1 LQLGRELG
9 GAVELASAVVLDLLV
24 GLVAVQFGDALAA
37 IDFVGQIVEF
47 GVGAGQ
53 EPDDVAASA
62 AAGVVQHAVL
72 GCVVV
77 AGGYQ
82 LYDGLNGA

>member
-1 LQLGRELG
+1 LLDLALQLGRELG

-47 GVGAGQ
+47 GVGASQ
-53 EPDDVAASA
+53 SPMTLRPARLRESSSIRFLAAS
-62 AAGVVQHAVL
+62 
-72 GCVVV
+72 
-77 AGGYQ
+77 
-82 LYDGLNGA
+82 